1 VLRHRSPTLGGPA
14 LQPSEA
20 APPPPVIDAPASAK
34 SRLASPTESPR
45 GDLPQVKTRME
56 EGIMCVRN
64 LGQLEMQ
71 FATAQGT
78 RRTCILVRTNRGAS
92 LGRRSVQQDDWLG
105 SYAAYS
111 SCVSTLPAC
120 FFFKK
125 RRKELLILIPE
136 WALGRCPLQI
146 RSKEPS
152 LHTEPRECRTR
163 GKIAWVSHLGVRT
176 KPCCGEG
183 RGCRRGNF
191 GSARNGSIRNL
202 SPSFRAP
209 G

>member
-1 VLRHRSPTLGGPA
+1 LRCN
-14 LQPSEA
+14 LQRRKGQDERASWSGRTAGRRLAA
-20 APPPPVIDAPASAK
+20 APYNKTTGWV
-34 SRLASPTESPR
+34 RMPR
-45 GDLPQVKTRME
+45 TVLVSLPS
-56 EGIMCVRN
+56 
-64 LGQLEMQ
+64 L
-71 FATAQGT
+71 
-78 RRTCILVRTNRGAS
+78 LV
-92 LGRRSVQQDDWLG
+92 
-105 SYAAYS
+105 
-111 SCVSTLPAC
+111 
-120 FFFKK
+120 FFKK

-136 WALGRCPLQI
+136 WALGRCLLQI